1 MAKFDVSRSS
11 PNFLALA
18 EKPINQPTPTT
29 TQPINFR
36 WELDGCAIK
45 HENDFENALFE
56 VDSGETGARLH
67 FAVVM

>member
-11 PNFLALA
+11 PNFPALA
-18 EKPINQPTPTT
+18 EKPINQPTTT

-56 VDSGETGARLH
+56 VDSRETWARLH